1 MALALLIA
9 IWGVFLG
16 VTLVRKRAEYKADSS
31 IGAFQRQLQ
40 VLRRNSQAI
49 DSQAIGRQATERQAI
64 ERSRGLLAPQ
74 LPGRDDAALPGL
86 ATVQLRQ
93 LRQLNRP
100 DPLSSASPD
109 AYGGRATGEAQRGS
123 RQDPYFR
130 PEACER
136 RRDVLLILVSALVST
151 GLISIIPAARMALVL
166 TAVAGAALLIYV
178 VLLVRLRAHAAERE
192 TKLRYMPAPLETA
205 VFADR
210 RFIAR

>member
-1 MALALLIA
+1 LTIVALALLIA

-49 DSQAIGRQATERQAI
+49 D
-64 ERSRGLLAPQ
+64 RSAGLGDPQ
-74 LPGRDDAALPGL
+74 LAVRHEALPGF
-86 ATVQLRQ
+86 APMQLRQ
-93 LRQLNRP
+93 LHKADRLGSGPP
-100 DPLSSASPD
+100 DSAGYLVATSSAPS
-109 AYGGRATGEAQRGS
+109 G

-136 RRDVLLILVSALVST
+136 RRDVLLILASALVST

-166 TAVAGAALLIYV
+166 TAIAGAALLIYV
-178 VLLVRLRAHAAERE
+178 ALLVRLRAHATERE
-192 TKLRYMPAPLETA
+192 MKLRYMPAPIEA
-205 VFADR
+205 PVFVDR
-210 RFIAR
+210 RSIAR

>member
-1 MALALLIA
+1 MVLALLIA

-49 DSQAIGRQATERQAI
+49 D
-64 ERSRGLLAPQ
+64 RSAGLGDPQ
-74 LPGRDDAALPGL
+74 LAVRDDALPGF
-86 ATVQLRQ
+86 APMQLRQ
-93 LRQLNRP
+93 LHKADRLGTGLP
-100 DPLSSASPD
+100 DNAGHLAAASSAPN
-109 AYGGRATGEAQRGS
+109 G

-151 GLISIIPAARMALVL
+151 GLISIIPAARMALVV
-166 TAVAGAALLIYV
+166 TAIAGAALLIYV
-178 VLLVRLRAHAAERE
+178 ALLVRLRAHATERE
-192 TKLRYMPAPLETA
+192 MKLRYMPPPIEAP
-205 VFADR
+205 VFANR
-210 RFIAR
+210 RSVAR

>member
-1 MALALLIA
+1 LTIVALALLIA

-49 DSQAIGRQATERQAI
+49 D
-64 ERSRGLLAPQ
+64 RSAGSDDPQSAVRGDV
-74 LPGRDDAALPGL
+74 LPGFAPM
-86 ATVQLRQ
+86 QLRQ
-93 LRQLNRP
+93 LHKADRLGSGLP
-100 DPLSSASPD
+100 DNDGNLSTASSAPS
-109 AYGGRATGEAQRGS
+109 G

-151 GLISIIPAARMALVL
+151 GLISIIPAARMALVV
-166 TAVAGAALLIYV
+166 TAIAGAALLIYV
-178 VLLVRLRAHAAERE
+178 ALLVRLRAHATERE
-192 TKLRYMPAPLETA
+192 MKLRYMPPPIEAP
-205 VFADR
+205 VFANR
-210 RFIAR
+210 RSVAR

>member
-40 VLRRNSQAI
+40 VLRRNSQAL
-49 DSQAIGRQATERQAI
+49 D
-64 ERSRGLLAPQ
+64 RSTGLGVPQ
-74 LPGRDDAALPGL
+74 LLGRDPALPGFSPM
-86 ATVQLRQ
+86 QLRQ
-93 LRQLNRP
+93 VRRA
-100 DPLSSASPD
+100 DPLRSGPFDASGGSAN
-109 AYGGRATGEAQRGS
+109 EAPARGS

-166 TAVAGAALLIYV
+166 TAVAGAALLAYV
-178 VLLVRLRAHAAERE
+178 VLLVRLRAQATERE
-192 TKLRYMPAPLETA
+192 AKLRYMPAPIQTP

>member
-1 MALALLIA
+1 LTIVALALLIA

-40 VLRRNSQAI
+40 VLRRNSQAF
-49 DSQAIGRQATERQAI
+49 D
-64 ERSRGLLAPQ
+64 RSAGLGAPQ
-74 LPGRDDAALPGL
+74 QVGDEAALPGFAPL
-86 ATVQLRQ
+86 QLRQ
-93 LRQLNRP
+93 LHRP
-100 DPLSSASPD
+100 DSLGPGSPD
-109 AYGGRATGEAQRGS
+109 PYGRRAAAFVARGGGIVGEGS

-136 RRDVLLILVSALVST
+136 RRDVLLILVSALLST
-151 GLISIIPAARMALVL
+151 GLISIIPAARVALVL
-166 TAVAGAALLIYV
+166 TAVAGAALLVYV
-178 VLLVRLRAHAAERE
+178 VLLVRLRAHATERE
-192 TKLRYMPAPLETA
+192 TKLRYMPPPIEAP

>member
-1 MALALLIA
+1 LTIVALALLIA

-49 DSQAIGRQATERQAI
+49 D
-64 ERSRGLLAPQ
+64 RSAGTGVPQ
-74 LPGRDDAALPGL
+74 LVGRDSALPGF
-86 ATVQLRQ
+86 APMQLRQ
-93 LRQLNRP
+93 LHRA
-100 DPLSSASPD
+100 DPLRSGPID
-109 AYGGRATGEAQRGS
+109 EVGGRAGLIASRGG
-123 RQDPYFR
+123 RQDPYFK

-151 GLISIIPAARMALVL
+151 ALISIIPAARMALVL
-166 TAVAGAALLIYV
+166 TAICGAALLIYL
-178 VLLVRLRAHAAERE
+178 VLLVRLRAHATERE
-192 TKLRYMPAPLETA
+192 TKLRYMPAQIEAPVL
-205 VFADR
+205 ADR